1 MISEVVLATNLSGL
15 RLLRRGKVRD
25 VYEVGDRLLIVATD
39 RVSAFDVVLPDG
51 IPGKGRALTQISLF
65 WFAQLAGIVPAH
77 LLSASV
83 DEYPP
88 ECRPHAQLLEGRSM
102 LVRRAQPFPVE
113 CIIRGY
119 LAGSGWSE
127 YQKRGS
133 VCEIP
138 LPAGL
143 VESEELPQ
151 PLFTPSTKAPEGE
164 HDENISYEE
173 YERLVGNAWASRLR
187 DASLHLY
194 HRASELAHERGL
206 LLADTKLE
214 FGLHANELMVID
226 EVFTPDSSRYW
237 LAGRYQRG
245 RSQDSF
251 DKQIIRDHLLA
262 VGWDR
267 RPPAPSLPEHIIDMT
282 SARYAALGEV
292 LTGAAPVDTLL
303 TTLPRAR

>member
-1 MISEVVLATNLSGL
+1 MDEVILTTNLSGL
-15 RLLRRGKVRD
+15 TLLQRGKVRD

-65 WFAQLAGIVPAH
+65 WFTQLADVAPTH

-83 DEYPP
+83 DEFPP
-88 ECRPHAQLLEGRSM
+88 ECRPHAQILEGRSM

-113 CIIRGY
+113 CIVRGY

-127 YQKRGS
+127 YQKRGT

-143 VESEELPQ
+143 VESEQLPQ
-151 PLFTPSTKAPEGE
+151 PLFTPSTKAPEGQ

-173 YERLVGNAWASRLR
+173 CERLVGAEWASQLR
-187 DASLHLY
+187 DTALRLY
-194 HRASELAHERGL
+194 ARASDVARERGL

-214 FGLHANELMVID
+214 FGLHNGALMVID

-237 LAGRYQRG
+237 LAERYQRG

-251 DKQIIRDHLLA
+251 DKQVIRDHLLA
-262 VGWDR
+262 AGWDK
-267 RPPAPSLPEHIIDMT
+267 RPPAPSLPQDVIDMT
-282 SARYAALGEV
+282 SARYAVLGEV
-292 LTGAAPVDTLL
+292 LTGAAPVDALV
-303 TTLPRAR
+303 TTLSEVR